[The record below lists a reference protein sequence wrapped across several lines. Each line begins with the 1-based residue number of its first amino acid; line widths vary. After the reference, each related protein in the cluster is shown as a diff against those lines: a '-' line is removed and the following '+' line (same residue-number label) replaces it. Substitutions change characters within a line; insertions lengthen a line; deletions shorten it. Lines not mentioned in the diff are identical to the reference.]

1 MVSTSPSLAPPVDS
15 PRSVLPPDLA
25 RPTGPLLGAWS
36 YAEFFSLAIAFLG
49 PMAVSSVRHRGDV
62 TQRLPGR
69 WMRRFGRVTSQ
80 LTPVW
85 DFSWEG
91 TPPADIMSRPYV
103 VVSNHESTA
112 DPFLV
117 SHLPW
122 DMRWV
127 AKEEIFKMP
136 LLGLLMRAGGDI
148 PIRRGERESVREMMA
163 ECRRALAGGIPI
175 MMFPEGTRSKTG
187 ELLPFKDGAFE
198 LAIEAGVPVLPL
210 ALAGTKD
217 CRRKGSLWF
226 GRARAKIRVLEPID
240 TTGMGPGDVA
250 RLRDEART
258 RIGEA
263 VESLRTSLD
272 HRAR

>member
-1 MVSTSPSLAPPVDS
+1 MIPPADTAQS
-15 PRSVLPPDLA
+15 MLPPDLA
-25 RPTGPLLGAWS
+25 RPTGPLLGVWS
-36 YAEFFSLAIAFLG
+36 YAEFFTLATAFLA
-49 PMAVSSVRHRGDV
+49 PMTVSHLRHRGDP

-85 DFSWEG
+85 DFSCEG
-91 TPPADIMSRPYV
+91 TPPADILHRPYV
-103 VVSNHESTA
+103 VVCNHESTA

-198 LAIEAGVPVLPL
+198 LAIDAGVPVLPL

-217 CRRKGSLWF
+217 CRRKDSLWF
-226 GRARAKIRVLEPID
+226 GRARAKVRVLDPID
-240 TTGMGPGDVA
+240 TAGMTAADVPA
-250 RLRDEART
+250 LRD
-258 RIGEA
+258 
-263 VESLRTSLD
+263 
-272 HRAR
+272 RARDTIATAVRDLRSSLARR